1 MLGLAGGGELE
12 VSGARIVPQ
21 SALGILAGAIAQ
33 ICPKPRSAG
42 RSPALLDQFQDGVIR
57 KENRGAQYVGLE
69 QDHQH
74 RKLLGRGQ
82 NPVAKRCTG

>member
-33 ICPKPRSAG
+33 
-42 RSPALLDQFQDGVIR
+42 
-57 KENRGAQYVGLE
+57 NR
-69 QDHQH
+69 
-74 RKLLGRGQ
+74 
-82 NPVAKRCTG
+82 P